1 MALRP
6 TLTSGLPL
14 APMAL
19 AAYLSALDGQALPRW
34 TIMLFA
40 SIFCGVLL
48 RVTAGNELAASFT
61 PRTRELVRLATE
73 ARHHSSGASTGRA
86 RCSAGVGRALIGA
99 HRSPERTEA
108 LKWTE
113 GGRERAALRGL
124 RERSQR
130 GVLPAAA
137 GVTSALARRRA
148 AMSDQ
153 TGGGNLEV
161 VGDRRTTA

>member
-6 TLTSGLPL
+6 ALTSGLPL

-61 PRTRELVRLATE
+61 PRTRELVRLPPEVRDHASGSS
-73 ARHHSSGASTGRA
+73 ARRA
-86 RCSAGVGRALIGA
+86 GSPSIVRLSFIRAHSAGA
-99 HRSPERTEA
+99 
-108 LKWTE
+108 
-113 GGRERAALRGL
+113 
-124 RERSQR
+124 
-130 GVLPAAA
+130 
-137 GVTSALARRRA
+137 
-148 AMSDQ
+148 
-153 TGGGNLEV
+153 
-161 VGDRRTTA
+161 